1 MHRDL
6 SWGGGR
12 ENADR
17 RTVED
22 VCDAIFKRSQ
32 DTSCRVGKE
41 KKDATSLYTCMEN
54 NEVESGSV
62 RGQERNANGRETIGQ
77 TGDERM
83 PVAMQAKE
91 AFAREAYQMS
101 YLLYSE
107 QADACP
113 QDVVARRNRCLVLLK
128 LKRYEEAKQEIDN
141 VLTNLQQGSAKA
153 SRESAARTYIL
164 NAVCLLSTGEVLDAI
179 KVLRS
184 SLRETVQSPGDD
196 VHKMHFP
203 ALCCAVGK
211 LGREWMGAYYADRIE
226 EAEKPATH
234 SSRDGRALKMVP
246 TSMRIQKDQLRRLL
260 SMTLKDRLAEGRS
273 FLVRSWGLQQR
284 LGRHVL
290 AMFRGYAYLQA
301 GLHDQALKD
310 ANMAL
315 AYSPGDGHWAR
326 GHAVLGAALAANL
339 EWQRSALHFRYAM
352 ELEADCQEFRSCF
365 QESAGK
371 LSMEEQQVLLTGGTK
386 AYSKWLEEEKERNLP
401 EFLRKRPKY
410 YYYYEWMKK
419 RIAEFYPVLPD
430 PVLDKLLDLDADE
443 LDMLLQYPEAIRG
456 QVTEFLDAYETK
468 GAEFLAT
475 YRTPQLSWDEVKA
488 LQNKAALGIEG
499 EEQLDVSLLEHL
511 PEDTNHA
518 LLGAGGRG
526 ELTEAERSGQ
536 PVRPQLP
543 PDAARDRMA
552 LEGSLQ
558 DRLKLLEQRAFDS
571 SSTPPSSGA
580 DLDAMD

>member
-1 MHRDL
+1 MY
-6 SWGGGR
+6 
-12 ENADR
+12 E
-17 RTVED
+17 
-22 VCDAIFKRSQ
+22 
-32 DTSCRVGKE
+32 
-41 KKDATSLYTCMEN
+41 CMEN
-54 NEVESGSV
+54 NEVESERV
-62 RGQERNANGRETIGQ
+62 RGQERDANGRETIGQ
-77 TGDERM
+77 AMDESV
-83 PVAMQAKE
+83 PVTRQAKE
-91 AFAREAYQMS
+91 AFEKEEYQTS

-113 QDVVARRNRCLVLLK
+113 QDLVVRRNRCVVLLK
-128 LKRYEEAKQEIDN
+128 LKRYEEAKQEIEN
-141 VLTNLQQGSAKA
+141 VLTNLRQNGEKT
-153 SRESAARTYIL
+153 SRESAAKTYVL
-164 NAVCLLSTGEVLDAI
+164 NAACLLAMGQVLDAI

-184 SLRETVQSPGDD
+184 SLRETVQSPGED
-196 VHKMHFP
+196 VHQMHFP

-211 LGREWMGAYYADRIE
+211 LGRDWMGAYYADRIT

-246 TSMRIQKDQLRRLL
+246 SSMRIQKDQLRRLV
-260 SMTLKDRLAEGRS
+260 SMTLKGRLAEGRS
-273 FLVRSWGLQQR
+273 FLLQSWGLQRR

-290 AMFRGYAYLQA
+290 AMFRAYAYLQA

-339 EWQRSALHFRYAM
+339 EWQRSALHYRHAM
-352 ELEADCQEFRSCF
+352 ELEPGFEEFESCA
-365 QESAGK
+365 QESAEK
-371 LSMEEQQVLLTGGTK
+371 LSMEEQRVLRTGGTK
-386 AYSKWLEEEKERNLP
+386 SYSKWLEEEKERNLP
-401 EFLRKRPKY
+401 EFLKKRPKY

-443 LDMLLQYPEAIRG
+443 LDMLLQYPEAIQG
-456 QVTEFLDAYETK
+456 QVTEFLDVYETK

-526 ELTEAERSGQ
+526 ELTEAERSGL

-558 DRLKLLEQRAFDS
+558 DRLKLLEHRAFDS

-580 DLDAMD
+580 DMDAMD